1 MICIKMFAFNTLKQ
15 ITRASRNLT
24 VSKIYRIN
32 FINKQNRYISQ
43 TLKIN
48 NKKEYTESEEWLY
61 HSGEST
67 KMGLTSKAIE
77 ELTDLVY
84 VEFLHNKGDIIEEN
98 EDIVEIESVKATNS
112 IAAPFDLVL
121 LQNNEEILD
130 NLDVINN
137 DPENV
142 DTSWIIKVDKI
153 P

>member
-1 MICIKMFAFNTLKQ
+1 MFSHNTLKQ
-15 ITRASRNLT
+15 ITRLSRLTSISKTLSLQNRNLT
-24 VSKIYRIN
+24 R
-32 FINKQNRYISQ
+32 
-43 TLKIN
+43 TLVLN

-84 VEFLHNKGDIIEEN
+84 VEFLHEKGDIIKEN

-121 LQNNEEILD
+121 LENNEEILD
-130 NLDVINN
+130 NLDNINTE
-137 DPENV
+137 PENIK
-142 DTSWIIKVDKI
+142 TSWIIKVDKI